1 MWWCEDKINR
11 KTPHFRLPFV
21 AQKRCKLSINY
32 DLDITNISVVSPQV
46 RSIEVF
52 DITKPRFSEQI
63 WLVLSDFV
71 NRGSSVMESK
81 QVKFFQ
87 LSHGRKPK
95 VNISHVRSVV
105 SLRF

>member
-11 KTPHFRLPFV
+11 KTPHFRLPSVF
-21 AQKRCKLSINY
+21 QKRCKLKLSINY

-46 RSIEVF
+46 RSIEAF

-63 WLVLSDFV
+63 WLVPSDFV

-81 QVKFFQ
+81 QVKFF
-87 LSHGRKPK
+87 S
-95 VNISHVRSVV
+95 
-105 SLRF
+105 